1 MIRTRLVLSA
11 LALCT
16 LATPAFAARHEK
28 VTVHLKTTGDQDA
41 GTASFEEEP
50 ATGKLKITLSLK
62 NLTPGPHGVHI
73 HKVPACDLPDFKS
86 AGPHFNPESKQHG
99 FENPMG
105 HHAGDMPKN
114 LTPDANHEV
123 HVSFQVD
130 YLSLGTGQPN
140 DILANGGT
148 SIIVHADGDDMKT
161 DPSGNAGARMA
172 CGIITD
178 MKMPH
183 APETTPPAP
192 SGPVK
197 PQL

>member
-1 MIRTRLVLSA
+1 MRLAIPV
-11 LALCT
+11 LALCL

-28 VTVHLKTTGDQDA
+28 VTIHLKTTGDQDA
-41 GTASFEEEP
+41 GTAAFEEESN
-50 ATGKLKITLSLK
+50 GKLKVTLSLK
-62 NLTPGPHGVHI
+62 NIPPGPHGVHI
-73 HKVPACDLPDFKS
+73 HKVPACDLPDFKT
-86 AGPHFNPESKQHG
+86 AGPHFNPDASKMHG

-123 HVSFQVD
+123 HTSFTID

-148 SIIVHADGDDMKT
+148 SIILHAGADDMKT
-161 DPSGNAGARMA
+161 DPSGNSGARIA

-178 MKMPH
+178 VKMPH
-183 APETTPPAP
+183 APETAPPAP
-192 SGPVK
+192 DGPVK
-197 PQL
+197 PQ